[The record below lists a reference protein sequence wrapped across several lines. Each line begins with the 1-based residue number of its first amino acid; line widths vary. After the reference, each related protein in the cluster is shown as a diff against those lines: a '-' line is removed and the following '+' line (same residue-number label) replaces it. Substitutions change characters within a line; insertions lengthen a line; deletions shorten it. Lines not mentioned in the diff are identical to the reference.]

1 MLSDILVCILFK
13 RLKVRILLICFCL
26 FPFRKYLQVLKPTEL
41 PHKLKSGFMKF
52 AESHGKL
59 QIFRGLRM
67 KKGIWLSQH
76 FEFEEPEIYFTLLMD
91 KIYSVRAYD
100 VHRVHPQMLLPC
112 FSVSIATVLNQCG
125 SATEWNNL

>member
-13 RLKVRILLICFCL
+13 RLKVRTLLICFL
-26 FPFRKYLQVLKPTEL
+26 
-41 PHKLKSGFMKF
+41 
-52 AESHGKL
+52 
-59 QIFRGLRM
+59 
-67 KKGIWLSQH
+67 
-76 FEFEEPEIYFTLLMD
+76 IYFTLLMD

-100 VHRVHPQMLLPC
+100 VHRVHPHMLLPC